1 MEKQRR
7 IFITDASLEIGMYFA
22 EHFAKK
28 EAGLNIT
35 ALICCIDSG
44 WTA

>member
-7 IFITDASLEIGMYFA
+7 IFITGVILEIGRYFA
-22 EHFAKK
+22 VHFAKK

>member
-7 IFITDASLEIGMYFA
+7 ILSLERFWVFDRYFA

-28 EAGLNIT
+28 EAGLNII
-35 ALICCIDSG
+35 ALICYTDSG